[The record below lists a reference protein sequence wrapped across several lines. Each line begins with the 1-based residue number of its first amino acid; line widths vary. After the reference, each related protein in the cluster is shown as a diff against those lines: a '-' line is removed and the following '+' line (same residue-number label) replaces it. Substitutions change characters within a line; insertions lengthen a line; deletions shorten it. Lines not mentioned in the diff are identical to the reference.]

1 MKPERRKRN
10 EKCPLFA
17 SVAALARLVSAGA
30 LEYTMEVPGILPEGG
45 GSACRATLTPL

>member
-1 MKPERRKRN
+1 MKNVRFLPQ
-10 EKCPLFA
+10 
-17 SVAALARLVSAGA
+17 SRLWPGSAGA